1 MSKALNG
8 RPQDLKS
15 YITSQSKKSLNSDA
29 RSGNNSRYL
38 FRRTLTPNNN
48 LRLSGKVTEATFAA
62 ESESVVQ
69 YASQTHNTQR
79 NRQSA
84 LDILVQNDLV
94 ACQIFDEMI
103 RNQIR
108 RIAGSYF

>member
-1 MSKALNG
+1 M
-8 RPQDLKS
+8 
-15 YITSQSKKSLNSDA
+15 
-29 RSGNNSRYL
+29 
-38 FRRTLTPNNN
+38 TPNNN
-48 LRLSGKVTEATFAA
+48 LRLSGNITEATFAA

-108 RIAGSYF
+108 RIAGSYFQSLLIDHFYKRTLKKVVRMTLF